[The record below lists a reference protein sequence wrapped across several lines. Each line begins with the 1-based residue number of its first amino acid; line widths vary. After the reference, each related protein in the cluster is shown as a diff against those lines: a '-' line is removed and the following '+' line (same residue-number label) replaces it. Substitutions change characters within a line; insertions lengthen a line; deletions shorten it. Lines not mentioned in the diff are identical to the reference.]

1 MRLPDNASAPAS
13 NSPSGSHHQAPTP
26 AFAPALPLSS
36 IEQKEL
42 SYFRDLARRDQEII
56 SQRFP
61 SCTTRLRAL
70 GAQLEDIRNAGFGS
84 RCRVGD
90 VSLDALF
97 VQGTDELARGSALVQ
112 ALPEV
117 ASPMAGWAY
126 AVLLR
131 NASVLGDDEGREA
144 LGAAAA
150 WITLVTAREDA
161 QR

>member
-1 MRLPDNASAPAS
+1 MRSPDNASAPAN
-13 NSPSGSHHQAPTP
+13 NSPSGSRNQLPTP
-26 AFAPALPLSS
+26 AFTPALPLSS

-42 SYFRDLARRDQEII
+42 SYFRDLGRRDQEII
-56 SQRFP
+56 GQRFP

-70 GAQLEDIRNAGFGS
+70 GAQLENIRNAGFGS
-84 RCRVGD
+84 RCQIGG

-97 VQGTDELARGSALVQ
+97 VQGADELARGRVLLQ

-131 NASVLGDDEGREA
+131 NASVPGDDEGREA

>member
-1 MRLPDNASAPAS
+1 MRVPDNASPPAS
-13 NSPSGSHHQAPTP
+13 NSPSGRRNLVPTP
-26 AFAPALPLSS
+26 AFASALPLSS

-42 SYFRDLARRDQEII
+42 GYFRDLGRCDQEII
-56 SQRFP
+56 SQRLP

-84 RCRVGD
+84 RCRIGGI
-90 VSLDALF
+90 SLDAVFL
-97 VQGTDELARGSALVQ
+97 QGTDELARGSALLQ

-131 NASVLGDDEGREA
+131 NASVPGDDEDRA
-144 LGAAAA
+144 TLGAAAA
-150 WITLVTAREDA
+150 WITLVTAPEDA

>member
-1 MRLPDNASAPAS
+1 MRVPDNASAPA
-13 NSPSGSHHQAPTP
+13 NNHPSGSRSQVPTP
-26 AFAPALPLSS
+26 AFASALPLSS

-42 SYFRDLARRDQEII
+42 SYFRDLGRRDQEII
-56 SQRFP
+56 SQQFP

-70 GAQLEDIRNAGFGS
+70 GAQLGDIRNAGFGS
-84 RCRVGD
+84 RCRVGG

-97 VQGTDELARGSALVQ
+97 VQGTDELARGRVLLQ

-131 NASVLGDDEGREA
+131 NAGVPGDDEERA
-144 LGAAAA
+144 TLGAAAA
-150 WITLVTAREDA
+150 WITLVTAPDDA

>member
-1 MRLPDNASAPAS
+1 MRLPDSASAPIN
-13 NSPSGSHHQAPTP
+13 NSPSGSGNQVPTP

-42 SYFRDLARRDQEII
+42 SYFRDLGRRDQEII

-97 VQGTDELARGSALVQ
+97 VQGTDELARGSALLQ

-131 NASVLGDDEGREA
+131 NASVPGDDEGRA
-144 LGAAAA
+144 TLGAAAA
-150 WITLVTAREDA
+150 WITLVTVPEDV

>member
-13 NSPSGSHHQAPTP
+13 NSPSGSHHQTPTP
-26 AFAPALPLSS
+26 AFSPALPLSS

-42 SYFRDLARRDQEII
+42 GYFRDLGRRDQEII

-70 GAQLEDIRNAGFGS
+70 GAQLENIRNAGFGS
-84 RCRVGD
+84 RCRVGG

-97 VQGTDELARGSALVQ
+97 VEGTDELTRGSALVQ

-117 ASPMAGWAY
+117 ASSVAGWAY

-131 NASVLGDDEGREA
+131 TASVPGLDEGREA
-144 LGAAAA
+144 LGAAAV
-150 WITLVTAREDA
+150 WITLVTVPEDV